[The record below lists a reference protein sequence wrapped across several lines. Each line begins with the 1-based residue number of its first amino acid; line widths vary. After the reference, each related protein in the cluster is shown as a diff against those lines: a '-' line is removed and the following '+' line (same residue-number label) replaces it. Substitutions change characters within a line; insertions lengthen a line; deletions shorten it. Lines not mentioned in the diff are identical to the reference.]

1 MKRFWRMIAATMVL
15 AAALCVGACASD
27 FDAAAEDL
35 SAIGMFR
42 GTGTGFELD
51 RAPTRAEAAIMLVRL
66 YGAEE
71 EAAADYAAGEI
82 AHPFADVPSFAAP
95 HVAWLYEKGLTK
107 GMSADTFGAT
117 DGCSAQNYT
126 TFLLRALGYQD
137 GEDFAYA
144 DALTF
149 AQEKGFY
156 TPFLFGGDFLRDDL
170 AGVTYQAL
178 AADMKDGDAYLLE
191 SLVDSGA
198 VDAQAAKPMTE
209 KMENYRVLSKALV
222 DDDTAAMDLDI
233 MAALDLTMVLGDQA
247 VTTET
252 YTTGRMKMDV
262 RDQEDVK
269 LEYVTTTE
277 VGGVPAGEIGM
288 WMKDGWVYMSVDDG
302 VESQKIKYPVGD
314 DMATLEELEV
324 PEVTAMDVS
333 DLAIIKELTAEKDGS
348 DTVYTMVIGENFGGA
363 MDSVLEMTGEELDS
377 AALDFSEMT
386 VRYVIDRSGKVK
398 EMQLV
403 FSFAA
408 GTQFPDEQTG
418 GMTTMELIYDYDMTM
433 KVNATGSKVKVSYP
447 SFSGFEEVDPNALV
461 TEPVA

>member
-71 EAAADYAAGEI
+71 EAAADYAAGKMN
-82 AHPFADVPSFAAP
+82 HPFKDVPSFAAP

-170 AGVTYQAL
+170 AGVT
-178 AADMKDGDAYLLE
+178 
-191 SLVDSGA
+191 
-198 VDAQAAKPMTE
+198 
-209 KMENYRVLSKALV
+209 
-222 DDDTAAMDLDI
+222 
-233 MAALDLTMVLGDQA
+233 
-247 VTTET
+247 
-252 YTTGRMKMDV
+252 
-262 RDQEDVK
+262 
-269 LEYVTTTE
+269 
-277 VGGVPAGEIGM
+277 
-288 WMKDGWVYMSVDDG
+288 
-302 VESQKIKYPVGD
+302 
-314 DMATLEELEV
+314 
-324 PEVTAMDVS
+324 
-333 DLAIIKELTAEKDGS
+333 
-348 DTVYTMVIGENFGGA
+348 
-363 MDSVLEMTGEELDS
+363 
-377 AALDFSEMT
+377 
-386 VRYVIDRSGKVK
+386 
-398 EMQLV
+398 
-403 FSFAA
+403 
-408 GTQFPDEQTG
+408 
-418 GMTTMELIYDYDMTM
+418 
-433 KVNATGSKVKVSYP
+433 
-447 SFSGFEEVDPNALV
+447 
-461 TEPVA
+461 

>member
-1 MKRFWRMIAATMVL
+1 MKRFWKMMAATMVL

-27 FDAAAEDL
+27 FDAVAEDL

-42 GTGTGFELD
+42 GTGASFELD

-71 EAAADYAAGEI
+71 EAAADYAAGKI
-82 AHPFADVPSFAAP
+82 NHPFKDVPSFAAP

-117 DGCSAQNYT
+117 AACSAQNYA

-137 GEDFAYA
+137 GEDFEYA

-156 TPFLFGGDFLRDDL
+156 SPVLFTGDFLRDDL

-191 SLVDSGA
+191 SLVESGA
-198 VDAQAAKPMTE
+198 VSAEAAKPMTE
-209 KMENYRVLSKALV
+209 KVENYRMLSKTLV
-222 DDDTAAMDLDI
+222 DDETAAMDLDI
-233 MAALDLTMVLGDQA
+233 IMALDLTMVMGDQA

-252 YTTGRMKMDV
+252 YTAGNMKVDV
-262 RDQEDVK
+262 RDQENVK
-269 LEYVTTTE
+269 MQYVTTTE
-277 VGGVPAGEIGM
+277 VDGEPAGEIGM
-288 WMKDGWVYMSVDDG
+288 WMKNNWIYMSTDDG
-302 VESQKIKYPVGD
+302 VEAVKVKYPVSD
-314 DMATLEELEV
+314 DMEALEELDL

-333 DLAIIKELTAEKDGS
+333 DLAIIKELTAEKDGT

-363 MDSVLEMTGEELDS
+363 MDSVMELTGEELDG
-377 AALDFSEMT
+377 AALDVSEMT

-398 EMQLV
+398 EMQMV
-403 FSFAA
+403 FSFAM
-408 GTQFPDEQTG
+408 GMQFPDEQTG
-418 GMTTMELIYDYDMTM
+418 GVMTMELIYDYDMAM
-433 KVNATGSKVKVSYP
+433 KVNATGSKVKMSYP
-447 SFSGFEEVDPNALV
+447 SFSDFVEVDPDALV